1 MVIETMVIETTIITV
16 DHEEV
21 RELRLNRPPANALS
35 PQLIVALREAVEG
48 APRDGARALVLSGAP
63 GMFSAGLDVP
73 LLLTLNRAEIAAVW
87 LGLYAL
93 LRALASS
100 PIPIAAAI
108 TGHAPAGGTVLPLF
122 CDWRGMAEGDW
133 KIGFSEVQ
141 VGLPLPPV
149 IFAALKRQVGSRQA
163 ERLAAGG
170 SLISV
175 AEALTIGLVDEALPG
190 ERVVNRAVEWCRSLL
205 ALPPLAMAATRQK
218 ARSDLVG
225 LFDQGLDREFDEVIS
240 NWWSDEAQTVLKRLA
255 DRLGKNRSG

>member
-1 MVIETMVIETTIITV
+1 MIITL
-16 DHEEV
+16 DRGAV
-21 RELRLNRPPANALS
+21 RELRLNRAPANALS

-48 APRDGARALVLSGAP
+48 APQDGVRALVLSGAP

-73 LLLTLNRAEIAAVW
+73 LLLTLDRTAMAAVW
-87 LGLYAL
+87 RDFYAL

-100 PIPIAAAI
+100 SIPIAAAV

-122 CDWRGMAEGDW
+122 CDWRGVAQGAW

-175 AEALTIGLVDEALPG
+175 AEALNVGLVDEVLPG
-190 ERVVNRAVEWCRSLL
+190 ERVVNRAVEWCQGLL
-205 ALPPLAMAATRQK
+205 ALPPQAMAATRKK
-218 ARSDLVG
+218 ARVDLVG
-225 LFDQGLDREFDEVIS
+225 LFDQGLDRELDEVIAS
-240 NWWSDEAQTVLKRLA
+240 WWSDEAQTVLKALAERLA
-255 DRLGKNRSG
+255 KKC

>member
-1 MVIETMVIETTIITV
+1 MREVNALYTDAMILPF
-16 DHEEV
+16 DHAAV
-21 RELRLNRPPANALS
+21 RELRLHRPPANALS
-35 PQLIVALREAVEG
+35 PQLIVTLREAVER
-48 APRDGARALVLSGAP
+48 APQDGVRALVLSGAP

-73 LLLTLNRAEIAAVW
+73 LLLTLDRAAMAGVW
-87 LGLYAL
+87 RDFYTL

-122 CDWRGMAEGDW
+122 CDWRGLAQGEW

-175 AEALTIGLVDEALPG
+175 TEAVNIGLVDEALPG
-190 ERVVNRAVEWCRSLL
+190 ERVIQRAVEWCQSLL
-205 ALPPLAMAATRQK
+205 ALPPHAMASTRSQ
-218 ARSDLVG
+218 ARADLVG
-225 LFDQGLDREFDEVIS
+225 LFHPGLERELDEVIA
-240 NWWSDEAQTVLKRLA
+240 NWWSDEAQMVLKALAERLA
-255 DRLGKNRSG
+255 KKR